1 MAATQTASLLLF
13 IFFFPSSLCPLSHL
27 WPIPTKQKCA
37 HRPCTLDKRSPN
49 AEQKRFAVRQ
59 LNADRGKLT
68 KPKEKKKLFVFFC
81 LSFLTAFMGGVEG
94 IFSGIVSF
102 QLIQTVV
109 SFSEAVSGWESPSM
123 NECTD

>member
-1 MAATQTASLLLF
+1 MPAQQSVANSDEAEMR
-13 IFFFPSSLCPLSHL
+13 PSPMHTRQAIAQCGAGAVCRAPAECRQGK
-27 WPIPTKQKCA
+27 IDKTK
-37 HRPCTLDKRSPN
+37 R
-49 AEQKRFAVRQ
+49 
-59 LNADRGKLT
+59 
-68 KPKEKKKLFVFFC
+68 KKKLFVFFC